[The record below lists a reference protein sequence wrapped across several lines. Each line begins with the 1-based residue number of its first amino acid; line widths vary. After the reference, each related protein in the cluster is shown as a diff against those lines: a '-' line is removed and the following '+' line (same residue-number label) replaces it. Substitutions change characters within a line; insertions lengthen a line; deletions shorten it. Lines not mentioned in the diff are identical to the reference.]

1 MVPLRSKPLAAW
13 PIVLLAAV
21 AGCGVEKSKNP
32 LSPSVAGPIAGVEI
46 SAPRPVEPAPGSKL
60 KASQQPIRLMVE
72 NANSNGVR
80 PLSYTFEVASDS
92 SFQTQVY
99 ARSKVTPGS
108 GTTFIMLEPIP
119 IGKGY
124 YWRVRAED
132 GANTGPYVT
141 AAFEV
146 LPQPELGAPSLIS
159 PVDNA
164 RVSSLRPTL
173 LMAAPSRNAAV
184 GPLIY
189 DLQVGLDVAFT
200 QVISIGRF
208 PEAGGQSTFTP
219 TSDLP
224 PNRQYFWR
232 VRAGDGE
239 TTSPWSVTQ
248 TFQTGGVA
256 TPPPPTPGPTPGG
269 SCASSSGPAI
279 VACISAKYP
288 DRRAP
293 VGSLGQ
299 RQANMEFLRDR
310 IIEAGKCGGLDLGR
324 NLKRGG
330 PEISIDFLAWE
341 RSRKTTIPALSL
353 GRWLRMSAKSRSRD
367 RRTLLISRRA
377 RPPGAGRPIRPAG
390 SRRP

>member
-1 MVPLRSKPLAAW
+1 MVPLRSTPLSAW
-13 PIVLLAAV
+13 PIVALAAV
-21 AGCGVEKSKNP
+21 AGCGVEKSENP
-32 LSPSVAGPIAGVEI
+32 LSPSIAGPIAGVEI

-60 KASQQPIRLMVE
+60 KASQQPIRLTVE
-72 NANSNGVR
+72 NANTNGVR

-92 SFQTQVY
+92 AFQAQVY
-99 ARSKVTPGS
+99 ARSKVTPGG
-108 GTTFIMLEPIP
+108 GTTSLMLEPIP
-119 IGKGY
+119 IGKAY
-124 YWRVRAED
+124 YWRARAED

-146 LPQPELGAPSLIS
+146 LPNPELGVPSLIS
-159 PVDNA
+159 PVDNE

-173 LMAAPSRNAAV
+173 LMGAPSRNAAV

-189 DLQVGLDVAFT
+189 DLQIGLDVAFT

-224 PNRQYFWR
+224 ASRQYFWR

-239 TTSPWSVTQ
+239 ATSPWSVTQ
-248 TFQTGGVA
+248 TFQTGA
-256 TPPPPTPGPTPGG
+256 SAPPPTPAPGPAPPGDG
-269 SCASSSGPAI
+269 SCASNSGPAI

-310 IIEAGKCGGLDLGR
+310 IIEAGKCGGLNLGR

-330 PEISIDFLAWE
+330 PEISIDFLAWR
-341 RSRKTTIPALSL
+341 RSDGDMGVDIGIDYDNIGDTLRLYWGEAGL
-353 GRWLRMSAKSRSRD
+353 GA
-367 RRTLLISRRA
+367 TYT
-377 RPPGAGRPIRPAG
+377 PYGPVNCQ
-390 SRRP
+390 

>member
-1 MVPLRSKPLAAW
+1 MVPLRSNLLAAW
-13 PIVLLAAV
+13 PIVLVFFLFGAV
-21 AGCGVEKSKNP
+21 AGCGVEKSENP

-60 KASQQPIRLMVE
+60 KASQQPIRLVVE
-72 NANSNGVR
+72 NANTNGVR
-80 PLSYTFEVASDS
+80 PLSYTFEVASDN

-108 GTTFIMLEPIP
+108 GTTSLVLEPIP
-119 IGKGY
+119 VGRAY
-124 YWRVRAED
+124 YWRARAED
-132 GANTGPYVT
+132 GANTGPYVS
-141 AAFEV
+141 ASFEV
-146 LPQPELGAPSLIS
+146 LPQPELAAPSLIS
-159 PVDNA
+159 PVNNE
-164 RVSSLRPTL
+164 RVGSLRPTL
-173 LMAAPSRNAAV
+173 LIGAPSRNAAV

-189 DLQVGLDVAFT
+189 DLQIGLDVAFS

-224 PNRQYFWR
+224 ASRGYFWR

-248 TFQTGGVA
+248 TFQTGA
-256 TPPPPTPGPTPGG
+256 AAPAPSPTPTPTPGG
-269 SCASSSGPAI
+269 SCASNSGPAI
-279 VACISAKYP
+279 VACISARYP
-288 DRRAP
+288 ERRAP

-330 PEISIDFLAWE
+330 PEISIDFLAW
-341 RSRKTTIPALSL
+341 
-353 GRWLRMSAKSRSRD
+353 
-367 RRTLLISRRA
+367 RRA
-377 RPPGAGRPIRPAG
+377 DGDMGVDLGMDYDNIGITLQLYWGEAGLGATYTPYGPV
-390 SRRP
+390 SCQ